1 MTDPPIDPSVFQEPH
16 LTHSHFEL
24 DPSERLADQTLGRST
39 QANLADPDRSD
50 SSVFDEPAYSGPVP
64 EEALTYS
71 RWIER
76 KNAETTLAQSMGMT
90 GLLVLAAG
98 PWAVLG
104 ALVQSGTVDVRFHFG
119 GIPLLIA
126 VAVLAPVVEEV
137 MKVAAA
143 LYVVERRPYFFKS
156 AWQIALC
163 ALSGGLVFG
172 VLENLIYLNVYI
184 RDPSPFLIQW
194 RWIVCTSLH
203 VVCTGLAGLGLVRVW
218 RDHRRML
225 RPPNISLAFPFLAAA
240 MVLHG
245 LYNLFAMVVAFGAP

>member
-16 LTHSHFEL
+16 LAHSHFQI
-24 DPSERLADQTLGRST
+24 DPSERITDQTLGGS
-39 QANLADPDRSD
+39 QNSNLSDPDRAD
-50 SSVFDEPAYSGPVP
+50 SSVFDEPAYAGPIP
-64 EEALTYS
+64 EEALTYA

-76 KNAETTLAQSMGMT
+76 KNSDTTIAQSLGMT

-119 GIPLLIA
+119 GIPLLIG

-143 LYVVERRPYFFKS
+143 LYVVERLPYFFKS

-184 RDPSPFLIQW
+184 PNPGPFLVQW

-218 RDHRRML
+218 RDHRATL

-245 LYNLFAMVVAFGAP
+245 LYNLFATVFAFAAP